1 LIGFSNELIE
11 SAHEICAALSLR
23 FDETRSQQKH
33 RELDEIER
41 AKKA

>member
-23 FDETRSQQKH
+23 FDETQQN
-33 RELDEIER
+33 IVN
-41 AKKA
+41 